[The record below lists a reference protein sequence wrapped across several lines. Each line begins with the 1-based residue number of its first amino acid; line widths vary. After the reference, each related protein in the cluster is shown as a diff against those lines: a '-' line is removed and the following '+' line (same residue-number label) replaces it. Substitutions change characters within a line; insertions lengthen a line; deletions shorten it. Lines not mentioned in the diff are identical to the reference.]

1 VVGGRLCYLLPTN
14 SLPSLDSTV
23 QTEATLGFQTGA
35 QERLA
40 DENEIFIERIFRRY
54 LRYFVEHSP
63 VPMKLT
69 YIPAGLVNI
78 TEEVMT
84 SPSVQLVGDD
94 KVKGLELR
102 VLTPLFYSR
111 YVHYPSCLHALI
123 SESQLLNSTTEL
135 SDPGLVSALTN
146 NHHPSSPPF
155 SSRWEKVSFSVLRSL
170 RTEAGKIENCETKT
184 KTETADEK
192 VELLPEIKDK
202 TRISELE
209 RFILK
214 TGTPPQRV
222 EYIRRV
228 GKMYLADRIAFGWA
242 GILDL
247 EVFLVKAAVLWCGL

>member
-192 VELLPEIKDK
+192 VELLRTREVHPENWH
-202 TRISELE
+202 T
-209 RFILK
+209 
-214 TGTPPQRV
+214 TPTFRV
-222 EYIRRV
+222 YTESREDVSRGQNCV
-228 GKMYLADRIAFGWA
+228 WMGGDFGFGSIFGQGGGFVVW
-242 GILDL
+242 
-247 EVFLVKAAVLWCGL
+247 VVRLVL